1 MKAAITKSR
10 ACPQGARDLAEDPH
24 VQFWCSEASC
34 HSSGW
39 KSRQYWLMESTAIL
53 SGPDCPLA
61 DRAARRLE
69 LSWRGPDSRF
79 KKRGGFLTLTGEP
92 ENQDDKSG
100 PKFSSAPWRPP
111 IPGRS
116 RAACRLS
123 GVESQACAI
132 DLKKGRGFRS
142 PCWRAPDSEGQK
154 LENRWENLGPQDVKN
169 TPVPRGKSLD
179 DPAKRGDQDKLP
191 QRRRHGSG
199 AHCS

>member
-1 MKAAITKSR
+1 
-10 ACPQGARDLAEDPH
+10 
-24 VQFWCSEASC
+24 
-34 HSSGW
+34 
-39 KSRQYWLMESTAIL
+39 MESTAIL

-79 KKRGGFLTLTGEP
+79 KKRGGLLTLTGEP

-132 DLKKGRGFRS
+132 GLKKGRGFEAHAGELLIPR
-142 PCWRAPDSEGQK
+142 
-154 LENRWENLGPQDVKN
+154 VKN
-169 TPVPRGKSLD
+169 WGRKIDGKIWARKTSKTPPFPGGKVSTTPRSVVIRTNCPSD
-179 DPAKRGDQDKLP
+179 GDMEAG
-191 QRRRHGSG
+191 HT
-199 AHCS
+199 AHDHRSDLRLAGR